1 MILFESGL
9 TLRLDA
15 LRESLGATLRM
26 TVLGFA
32 ATTTLVAVL
41 GALALGLPWTLA
53 LALGAILGGTSSA
66 VVVPMVKELPLGSL
80 PATVLVLE
88 SGLTDVLTVVLAGAL
103 LAAHASGTTSPAAIG
118 WAVASSFVFAALI
131 GALSALLLLSAI
143 SLVRRMPNAMI
154 AVIAC
159 VLVTYGLAEV
169 VGASGAIAALTLG
182 FVLGNRRSLGLS
194 RLAAFADAGERAPRY
209 VLWFLSDIIF
219 LLKTFFFVYLG
230 ISVRF
235 ADWRLG
241 GLAVLA
247 VIAVY
252 LTRAGVVRLSMP
264 ASTSRPDARVMAVL
278 GPKGLAAAVLAGVPL
293 QMGVAQGEAIQQLT
307 YMVVLASIVAT
318 SVLVPV
324 LVRSPEGQAG
334 GTGER

>member
-1 MILFESGL
+1 
-9 TLRLDA
+9 
-15 LRESLGATLRM
+15 
-26 TVLGFA
+26 
-32 ATTTLVAVL
+32 
-41 GALALGLPWTLA
+41 
-53 LALGAILGGTSSA
+53 
-66 VVVPMVKELPLGSL
+66 MVKELPLGRL

-103 LAAHASGTTSPAAIG
+103 LAAHASGTTNPAAIG

-143 SLVRRMPNAMI
+143 SLVRRMPNAMM

-159 VLVTYGLAEV
+159 VLVTYGVAEAA
-169 VGASGAIAALTLG
+169 GASGAIAALTLG
-182 FVLGNRRSLGLS
+182 FVLGNRGALGLS
-194 RLAAFADAGERAPRY
+194 RMRAFADAGGREPRY
-209 VLWFLSDIIF
+209 VSWFLSDIIF

-247 VIAVY
+247 VVAVY

-264 ASTSRPDARVMAVL
+264 ASTSRPEARVMAVL

-307 YMVVLASIVAT
+307 FMVVLASIVAT

-324 LVRSPEGQAG
+324 LVRSPQGEAG
-334 GTGER
+334 GAGDR